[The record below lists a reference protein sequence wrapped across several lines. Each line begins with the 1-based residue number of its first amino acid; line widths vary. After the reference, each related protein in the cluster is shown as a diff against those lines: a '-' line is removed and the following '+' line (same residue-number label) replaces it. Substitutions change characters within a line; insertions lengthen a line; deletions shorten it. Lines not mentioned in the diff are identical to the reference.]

1 LKKFEYRNLRIFVN
15 LKIDFNLWKFTIN
28 IRIKV
33 NKINVKE
40 LDINAYLGNWYEV
53 VSSPMVHLTF
63 EKDAYC
69 SRATYSLR
77 NDGSL
82 NVLNA

>member
-1 LKKFEYRNLRIFVN
+1 MKSIIIVAVLLA
-15 LKIDFNLWKFTIN
+15 TIKAD
-28 IRIKV
+28 IQT
-33 NKINVKE
+33 VKE